1 MSVIAATS
9 LVLVD
14 VRQVAPMRALIPAP
28 LECLTLHENVALHAL
43 LVQLQIYLSGL
54 RSRPFHPALLYQIC
68 LSMYSSLLY
77 LSAHLVSLHA
87 LSLVRLVNA
96 HLALALVAQWLNALS
111 LSPARPAL
119 RHSANHALSQI
130 FSVRRPTNQAIL
142 YVLC

>member
-1 MSVIAATS
+1 
-9 LVLVD
+9 
-14 VRQVAPMRALIPAP
+14 MRALIPAP

-54 RSRPFHPALLYQIC
+54 RSRPFHPALLYQICLSICSRLSAHLFQIC